1 MACLCE
7 AIGFDGSAGRG
18 WVGRVRTPWRAEALM
33 AMRELIDGKGRIPE
47 GLSELLLWNAEIAVD
62 WHHRL

>member
-1 MACLCE
+1 
-7 AIGFDGSAGRG
+7 
-18 WVGRVRTPWRAEALM
+18 M